1 MTEEQRKRE
10 QDNERE
16 RLLGRMD
23 AAKATGDRQDIND
36 ALAEA
41 KHWLKNNYV
50 GDNSVRKAQV
60 RLLGV
65 FPPEY

>member
-1 MTEEQRKRE
+1 MTVNQRKRE
-10 QDNERE
+10 QDNERD
-16 RLLGRMD
+16 RLLRRMD
-23 AAKATGDRQDIND
+23 AAKARGDRQDIND

-65 FPPEY
+65 FPPEH

>member
-10 QDNERE
+10 QDNERD

-41 KHWLKNNYV
+41 KHWLRNNYV
-50 GDNSVRKAQV
+50 GDNSVQKAQV

-65 FPPEY
+65 FPPEH

>member
-1 MTEEQRKRE
+1 MTVNQRKRE
-10 QDNERE
+10 QDNERD
-16 RLLGRMD
+16 RLLRHMD
-23 AAKATGDRQDIND
+23 AAKARGDRQDINN

-65 FPPEY
+65 FPPEH